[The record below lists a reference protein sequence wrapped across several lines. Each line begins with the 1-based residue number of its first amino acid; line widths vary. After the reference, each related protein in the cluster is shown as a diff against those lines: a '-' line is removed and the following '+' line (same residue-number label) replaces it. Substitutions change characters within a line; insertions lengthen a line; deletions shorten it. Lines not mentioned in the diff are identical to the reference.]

1 MPKKNTRIIQL
12 LFIST
17 LVTIFTLTG
26 SGCAF
31 KERLSLRTAVPDSAL
46 PIVYTSIYPLY
57 DFTQKIGGEKITVI
71 NLTPAGAEPHSFEP
85 SPKLLAKLSQA
96 SLFLYNGAGME
107 PYLEKLLT
115 TLQGEPLLKI
125 KVSQDINEIKEKGV
139 SDPHFWLSPSCAL
152 SMGDNIL
159 QALIQIDP
167 DNQAYFEKNFSAF
180 AEKLNELDEDYRKTL
195 AQCPGKKIVVTHQ
208 AFNYLCREYDLEQIP
223 IMGLHAEA
231 EPTPGKLKEISKL
244 MKKEK
249 IKYLFSEVL
258 YSPKIAT
265 TIAQE
270 TGATVLQ
277 LHPLGSLSPKELKAG
292 KDYFQIM
299 RDNLK
304 NLQIALEMAP

>member
-71 NLTPAGAEPHSFEP
+71 NLTPTGAEPHSFEP

-125 KVSQDINEIKEKGV
+125 KASQGINEIKENGI

-152 SMGDNIL
+152 IMGNNIL
-159 QALIQIDP
+159 QALVQIDP
-167 DNQAYFEKNFSAF
+167 NNQTFYEKNFSAF
-180 AEKLNELDEDYRKTL
+180 AEKLNELMKTIKNS
-195 AQCPGKKIVVTHQ
+195 CP
-208 AFNYLCREYDLEQIP
+208 CP
-223 IMGLHAEA
+223 
-231 EPTPGKLKEISKL
+231 
-244 MKKEK
+244 
-249 IKYLFSEVL
+249 
-258 YSPKIAT
+258 
-265 TIAQE
+265 
-270 TGATVLQ
+270 
-277 LHPLGSLSPKELKAG
+277 
-292 KDYFQIM
+292 
-299 RDNLK
+299 
-304 NLQIALEMAP
+304 